1 MLGSLL
7 SQRGR
12 RVGPSPI
19 QLNRGSQFARGL
31 VGWWPVGNQACWG
44 TDTLLDMSLY
54 DNDGTVVS
62 VPAEKWSIADGRSC
76 ITLDGVSDYVDIA
89 DSPSMDVSGNAIT
102 LMGWHNTT
110 TIDDYDL
117 LIGKEVNGNPYQ
129 IWALFVGSASGT
141 KHQKIVFAISTS
153 ATRTLFDFDTG
164 IDLRNNLHHYCGVY
178 DGANMLIY
186 LDGALQG
193 STAKTGNIDTNN
205 NKVRIAKSEFYAG
218 ERLQGPVDDV
228 RIYNRALSAGEV
240 AQLYNETKDGSYGS
254 LALPTG
260 PRIWAVDTTAAA
272 ASGVVT
278 SLIGEGGMIGYGG
291 MISRGGGMIR

>member
-12 RVGPSPI
+12 HVGPQQI
-19 QLNRGSQFARGL
+19 QLNPGSQFATGL

-44 TDTLLDMSLY
+44 TNTLLDMSLY
-54 DNDGTVVS
+54 ENNGTVVS

-76 ITLDGVSDYVDIA
+76 ITLDGVSDYVDVA

-110 TIDDYDL
+110 TIDNYDL
-117 LIGKEVNGNPYQ
+117 LIGKEASGNPYQ
-129 IWALFVGSASGT
+129 IWALFAGSNVTT
-141 KHQKIVFAISTS
+141 KHQRIVFAIATS

-164 IDLRNNLHHYCGVY
+164 IDLRNKLHHYCGVY
-178 DGANMLIY
+178 DGANMHIY

-205 NKVRIAKSEFYAG
+205 NKVRIGVSEFYSG
-218 ERLQGPVDDV
+218 EKMQGTIDDLRV
-228 RIYNRALSAGEV
+228 YNRALSAGEIT
-240 AQLYNETKDGSYGS
+240 QLYNETRDGSYGS
-254 LALPTG
+254 LALPKG
-260 PRIWAVDTTAAA
+260 PRLWAVDTTAAA
-272 ASGVVT
+272 GATVPP
-278 SLIGEGGMIGYGG
+278 LLEGSMFAGG
-291 MISRGGGMIR
+291 FQTLGGGM